1 MEGGVRKPLAVAIA
15 AALVVSFAGGAL
27 TDVGP
32 WYENLKKPSFNPPNW
47 VFAPAWTTIYSLCV
61 VAAVVGW
68 RAARTGAQ
76 RTQLIALFGLNAFF
90 NVCWSALF
98 FAIKRP
104 DWALG
109 EIVFLWLS
117 VLALVLFFLRFSK
130 ISALALTPY
139 LLWVAFAAV
148 LNLTIV
154 QLNAPFG

>member
-1 MEGGVRKPLAVAIA
+1 
-15 AALVVSFAGGAL
+15 
-27 TDVGP
+27 
-32 WYENLKKPSFNPPNW
+32 
-47 VFAPAWTTIYSLCV
+47 
-61 VAAVVGW
+61 
-68 RAARTGAQ
+68 
-76 RTQLIALFGLNAFF
+76 TQLIALFGLNAFF